1 MILDL
6 HVHSSYSFDSLA
18 RPRDILRRAKQIGL
32 DGIAITDHDTVQ
44 GALMAAESNDDSDFL
59 VIIGAEISTD
69 AGDIIGLFL
78 NDDITCR
85 GGLAVIEEIHKQGG
99 LVVLPHPYKGHKLS
113 HELISMVDAIEVFNS
128 RTGRE
133 QNDKAM
139 ALAKQYDKPMVV
151 GSDAHFLSE
160 IGLSKVIVES
170 ECVRAEILNGRAKLL
185 EGRSAPPYKQ
195 SMSQVIKAA
204 KQGRYHRIPWH
215 LTGLVA
221 KAIGVRRG

>member
-6 HVHSSYSFDSLA
+6 HVHSSYSFDSLVA
-18 RPRDILRRAKQIGL
+18 PRDILRRAKQIGL
-32 DGIAITDHDTVQ
+32 NGIAITDHDTVQ
-44 GALMAAESNDDSDFL
+44 GALTAAELNDDNDFL

-78 NDDITCR
+78 RNDITCR
-85 GGLAVIEEIHKQGG
+85 DGLAVIEEIRKQGG
-99 LVVLPHPYKGHKLS
+99 LVILPHPYKGHKLS
-113 HELISMVDAIEVFNS
+113 DELISRVDAIEVFNS
-128 RTGRE
+128 RTSSE

-139 ALAKQYDKPMVV
+139 ALAKQYGKPMVA

-160 IGLSKVIVES
+160 IGLSKVVVES
-170 ECVRAEILNGRAKLL
+170 EDVRSEILNGRARLL
-185 EGRSAPPYKQ
+185 EGRSAPYKQ
-195 SMSQVIKAA
+195 SVSQMIKAA

-215 LTGLVA
+215 LMGVIA